1 MIHNERKEF
10 AEARRFAEESLA
22 GAREIGSLSIECWT
36 LNVLA
41 IAVLGM
47 GDDDA
52 ARVVLNQGLRVAR
65 STGDVMRQ
73 LDNLGI
79 YAELKAKT
87 QPLLALEMLGLIRQE
102 AQGAQD
108 LINEIEKSVHKVRQN
123 ALALTE
129 DEVQAALA
137 RGKTLNR
144 EQLIRNLLGENE
156 VAGASG

>member
-1 MIHNERKEF
+1 
-10 AEARRFAEESLA
+10 
-22 GAREIGSLSIECWT
+22 
-36 LNVLA
+36 
-41 IAVLGM
+41 
-47 GDDDA
+47 
-52 ARVVLNQGLRVAR
+52 
-65 STGDVMRQ
+65 MRQ